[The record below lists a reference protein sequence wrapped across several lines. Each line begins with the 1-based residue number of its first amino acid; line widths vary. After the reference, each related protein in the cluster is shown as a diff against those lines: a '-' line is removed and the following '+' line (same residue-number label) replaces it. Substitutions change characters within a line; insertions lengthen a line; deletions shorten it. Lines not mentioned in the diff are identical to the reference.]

1 MKMILRKKRKK
12 NTLLIIIII
21 TICIIASV
29 SLFIKYYSTKAVPI
43 LKSYAQSEV
52 KKLTILIINKSI
64 TKQLYNIDTEEIFTV
79 VYNDK
84 GEITL
89 IDFDSKAS
97 SKILS
102 AITSLVELNLRA
114 VEEGKID
121 MLELPDNSLSDYN
134 MDLLEKGIIVNIPW
148 GIVTGSNLLYNLGP
162 KIPVKLSLIGDVS
175 TGFNTEVVEYGINN
189 ALLKL
194 MIDIK
199 VDTKIILP
207 IISDQITID
216 CSIPIAMKVVQGTI
230 PNYYINGF
238 NTRSNIAY

>member
-162 KIPVKLSLIGDVS
+162 KIPVKLSLVGDVS

>member
-89 IDFDSKAS
+89 IDFNSKAS

-162 KIPVKLSLIGDVS
+162 KIPVKLSLVGDVS

>member
-79 VYNDK
+79 IYNDK

-89 IDFDSKAS
+89 IDFNSKAS
-97 SKILS
+97 AKILS
-102 AITSLVELNLRA
+102 TITSLVELNLRA

-134 MDLLEKGIIVNIPW
+134 MDLLEKGIIVNIP
-148 GIVTGSNLLYNLGP
+148 
-162 KIPVKLSLIGDVS
+162 
-175 TGFNTEVVEYGINN
+175 
-189 ALLKL
+189 
-194 MIDIK
+194 
-199 VDTKIILP
+199 
-207 IISDQITID
+207 
-216 CSIPIAMKVVQGTI
+216 
-230 PNYYINGF
+230 
-238 NTRSNIAY
+238 

>member
-162 KIPVKLSLIGDVS
+162 KIPVRLSLVGDVS